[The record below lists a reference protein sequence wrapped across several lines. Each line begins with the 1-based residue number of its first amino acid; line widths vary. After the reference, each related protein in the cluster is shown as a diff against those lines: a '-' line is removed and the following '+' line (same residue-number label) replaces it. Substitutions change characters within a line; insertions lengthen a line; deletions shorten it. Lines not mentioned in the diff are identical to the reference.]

1 MRVTGPYGQVQQ
13 TTPAT
18 RAERGGGAA
27 FARELD
33 RTQTSHSEST
43 GATGGARAATSL
55 DALLALQAVSE
66 DPRQRRRKAMQAGK
80 DALDVLEDIKVG
92 LLSGRLDPAT
102 VLKLTGSVMALRDRS
117 GDPALDEILNA
128 IETRA
133 AVELAKIEASRR

>member
-1 MRVTGPYGQVQQ
+1 MRVTGPYGQVQA
-13 TTPAT
+13 TTPT
-18 RAERGGGAA
+18 SRVERTGGAA
-27 FARELD
+27 FSRELD
-33 RTQTSHSEST
+33 RTT
-43 GATGGARAATSL
+43 GSRQEAAGAGGARAATSL

-66 DPRQRRRKAMQAGK
+66 DPRQRRRKAMQVGK
-80 DALDVLEDIKVG
+80 DALDVLDDIKVG

-117 GDPALDEILNA
+117 GDPELDEIINA